1 MSSDLI
7 RLFGS
12 SSDAIFVVDPET
24 REVLY
29 QNRHAD
35 ALVGETWTV
44 LPDGTDESLRELLA
58 HQRESCSIKV
68 QHPKRGEIGV
78 QLRFGGWPSSDSYVY
93 IRGSECQ
100 RSDSD
105 GSTTEY
111 QDPNYKELQALNY
124 RDLLQRVGDRV
135 EIAEEVIQ
143 NIRESLPNHIAE
155 CRTAFERG
163 NLTELRQVAHTVKGS
178 AGTAGAE
185 IVAERAG
192 QINKLLRR
200 NITDPT
206 IIEEALHALEDAT
219 TRFLATTT
227 QKGHHRGD

>member
-1 MSSDLI
+1 M
-7 RLFGS
+7 
-12 SSDAIFVVDPET
+12 
-24 REVLY
+24 
-29 QNRHAD
+29 
-35 ALVGETWTV
+35 
-44 LPDGTDESLRELLA
+44 
-58 HQRESCSIKV
+58 
-68 QHPKRGEIGV
+68 
-78 QLRFGGWPSSDSYVY
+78 
-93 IRGSECQ
+93 
-100 RSDSD
+100 
-105 GSTTEY
+105 
-111 QDPNYKELQALNY
+111 
-124 RDLLQRVGDRV
+124 
-135 EIAEEVIQ
+135 IQ